1 MFDGKNK
8 IEFWVSFTEFS
19 KQADQIKEFESEIF
33 RLKTI
38 ITNLEEQLAIKIA
51 QKES

>member
-1 MFDGKNK
+1 MFEGKDRVD
-8 IEFWVSFTEFS
+8 FWVSFTEFS
-19 KQADQIKEFESEIF
+19 KQVDQIKYLEGEVF